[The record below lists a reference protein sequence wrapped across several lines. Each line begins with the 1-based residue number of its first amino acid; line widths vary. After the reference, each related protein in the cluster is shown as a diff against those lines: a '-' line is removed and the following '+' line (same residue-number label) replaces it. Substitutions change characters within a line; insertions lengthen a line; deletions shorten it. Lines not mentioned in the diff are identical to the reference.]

1 MGYVMVENYPSAGF
15 CLERAAEYE
24 QKAERAVD
32 PAARQSFL
40 EVAAKWR
47 QSAEIHQSVN
57 SARAGNSESLQI
69 SVGAP
74 TQSAS
79 FAQRV
84 FSKLGSWSRWLRL
97 NRAPF

>member
-1 MGYVMVENYPSAGF
+1 MVENYPSAGF

-40 EVAAKWR
+40 EVAATWR
-47 QSAEIHQSVN
+47 QSAEIHQSIN
-57 SARAGNSESLQI
+57 LAREGNSEAPAT

-74 TQSAS
+74 TQSAT
-79 FAQRV
+79 FAHHV
-84 FSKLGSWSRWLRL
+84 FGKLGRLVKGWFRL
-97 NRAPF
+97 NRAA